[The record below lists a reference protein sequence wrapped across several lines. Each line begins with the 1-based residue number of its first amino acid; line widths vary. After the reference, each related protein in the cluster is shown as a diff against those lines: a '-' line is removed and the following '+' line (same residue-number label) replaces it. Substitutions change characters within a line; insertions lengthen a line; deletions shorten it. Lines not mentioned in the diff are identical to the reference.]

1 MPHTCII
8 VEDEPLARSLM
19 ETYVKKVPYLQLVQS
34 FSDPLKALD
43 FLRDNTVDI
52 LFSDIQMPEIT
63 GITLLKILQKKPL
76 IILTTAYSEY
86 AIEGYELDVLDY
98 LLKPIT
104 FERFLKSVEKASL
117 RLNTTVSVQQ
127 QPQAPVIQEKVIKEV
142 IINKTDAT
150 QAFIFVKDGTKLV
163 KIRLSEIMYIEGL
176 KDYVTIYTTQ
186 QKVVALQTLKA
197 LEAQLPETQFV
208 RIHNSY
214 IVALEWIESVH
225 REKVQIGKV
234 FLPISDTY
242 RKAFK
247 EFIER

>member
-1 MPHTCII
+1 MTHTCII

-19 ETYVKKVPYLQLVQS
+19 ENYIQKVPYLHLVQS
-34 FSDPLKALD
+34 FSNPLKALEY
-43 FLRDNTVDI
+43 LRENTVDI

-104 FERFLKSVEKASL
+104 FERFLKSVEKATL
-117 RLNTTVSVQQ
+117 RLNGNLLPKTPEKNVSENFPLIVPTESI
-127 QPQAPVIQEKVIKEV
+127 QP
-142 IINKTDAT
+142 
-150 QAFIFVKDGTKLV
+150 FIFMKDGTKLV
-163 KIRLSEIMYIEGL
+163 KIRLNEIMYIEGL
-176 KDYVTIYTTQ
+176 KDYVTIYTLQ
-186 QKVVALQTLKA
+186 QKIVSLQTIKS
-197 LEAQLPETQFV
+197 LESTLPEKQFI

-214 IVALEWIESVH
+214 IVALEWIEAIQ

-247 EFIER
+247 AFIERN

>member
-1 MPHTCII
+1 MTHTCII
-8 VEDEPLARSLM
+8 VEDEPLARSLL
-19 ETYVKKVPYLQLVQS
+19 ENYIQKVPYLQLVQS
-34 FSDPLKALD
+34 FSDPLKALE
-43 FLRDNTVDI
+43 FLRESTVDI

-117 RLNTTVSVQQ
+117 RLNANQGVSTEKNTQEIVTINPVAEAVQ
-127 QPQAPVIQEKVIKEV
+127 PY
-142 IINKTDAT
+142 
-150 QAFIFVKDGTKLV
+150 IFVKDGTKLV
-163 KIRLSEIMYIEGL
+163 KIKLNEIMYIEGL
-176 KDYVTIYTTQ
+176 KDYVAIYTSH
-186 QKVVALQTLKA
+186 QKVVSLQTIKS
-197 LEAQLPETQFV
+197 LEFTLPEKQFI
-208 RIHNSY
+208 RIHNSF
-214 IVALEWIESVH
+214 IVALEWIEAIQ

-247 EFIER
+247 DFIERN

>member
-1 MPHTCII
+1 MTHTCII
-8 VEDEPLARSLM
+8 VEDEPLARSLL
-19 ETYVKKVPYLQLVQS
+19 ENYIQKVPYLQLIQS
-34 FSDPLKALD
+34 FSEPLKALE
-43 FLRDNTVDI
+43 FLRENSVDI
-52 LFSDIQMPEIT
+52 LFSDIQMPEIS

-117 RLNTTVSVQQ
+117 RLNSNQVPVVEKNTPDTFTIN
-127 QPQAPVIQEKVIKEV
+127 PVI
-142 IINKTDAT
+142 DAV
-150 QAFIFVKDGTKLV
+150 QPYIFVKDGTKLV
-163 KIRLSEIMYIEGL
+163 KIKLNDIMYIEGL
-176 KDYVTIYTTQ
+176 KDYVSIYTTT
-186 QKVVALQTLKA
+186 QKVVSLQTLKA
-197 LEAQLPETQFV
+197 LELQLPEKQFI

-214 IVALEWIESVH
+214 IVALEWIEAIQ
-225 REKVQIGKV
+225 REKIQIGKV

-247 EFIER
+247 DFIDRS